1 MMIMHKKSLGIF
13 NVWPVHVKHSQF
25 TFTAYCSNTKKHRI
39 AVNSENILVEVI
51 IQSKTKGNYLCG

>member
-1 MMIMHKKSLGIF
+1 MMVMHKKSLGIF

-25 TFTAYCSNTKKHRI
+25 TFTVYCSNTKKHRI

-51 IQSKTKGNYLCG
+51 I